1 MGRRQV
7 QARTMVHGRMRRRR
21 VQQTKLRAGTRVR
34 RLVRKAST
42 TNANAASA
50 RGGNPGT
57 VDGFGDWDRAE
68 GRGVAPLILCIL
80 HVLHV
85 NTSVLPS
92 SRSVAEYNSSS
103 SNVTRTKNYYY
114 YPCFRFRPFC
124 TETDRQ

>member
-1 MGRRQV
+1 
-7 QARTMVHGRMRRRR
+7 
-21 VQQTKLRAGTRVR
+21 LRAGTRVR

-68 GRGVAPLILCIL
+68 GRGAASLILCI
-80 HVLHV
+80 LHV

-92 SRSVAEYNSSS
+92 SCSVAEYNA
-103 SNVTRTKNYYY
+103 
-114 YPCFRFRPFC
+114 
-124 TETDRQ
+124 QAAILM